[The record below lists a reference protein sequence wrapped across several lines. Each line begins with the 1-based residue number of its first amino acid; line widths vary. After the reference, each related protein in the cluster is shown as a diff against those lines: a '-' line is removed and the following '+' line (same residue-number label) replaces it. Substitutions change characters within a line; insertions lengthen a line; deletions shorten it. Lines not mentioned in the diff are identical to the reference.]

1 MRRGPPVSSFH
12 SSRSHAWLLIYSTT
26 VRCHTQHVFHEQS
39 WALSD
44 FFWGDGHFSSVQS
57 MGAIVRSCH
66 PVLIWALMYLINK
79 GALFSLTVVTP
90 WFLRGRL
97 VAQGY
102 AVNNPLAAIKGALTM
117 IIMIKGIHLITGLL
131 NYSSVEARLF
141 GRMLIIPPHS
151 WQVLF
156 QSTSLFLSRSRF
168 LSESRTLWLIFMQID
183 IRRMFCLSLSPFSF
197 DVCEW
202 GFVFGVEHL
211 PDKTGSGIIKSN

>member
-1 MRRGPPVSSFH
+1 MYG
-12 SSRSHAWLLIYSTT
+12 AA
-26 VRCHTQHVFHEQS
+26 VRCHTRHVFP
-39 WALSD
+39 WAKLD
-44 FFWGDGHFSSVQS
+44 TFWFFLGGWTFFFSSVNGS
-57 MGAIVRSCH
+57 YC
-66 PVLIWALMYLINK
+66 VLVSPCVNLGSNVFDK
-79 GALFSLTVVTP
+79 QRALFSLTVVTP
-90 WFLRGRL
+90 WFLRGRR

-183 IRRMFCLSLSPFSF
+183 IRRMFCLSLSPFLST
-197 DVCEW
+197 CA
-202 GFVFGVEHL
+202 
-211 PDKTGSGIIKSN
+211 SGALFLESNVSLTRQDQE

>member
-1 MRRGPPVSSFH
+1 MP
-12 SSRSHAWLLIYSTT
+12 YSI
-26 VRCHTQHVFHEQS
+26 CFP
-39 WALSD
+39 WANSGTFR

-90 WFLRGRL
+90 WFLRGRR

-156 QSTSLFLSRSRF
+156 QSTSLSFS
-168 LSESRTLWLIFMQID
+168 
-183 IRRMFCLSLSPFSF
+183 LSLSLREPNTLAHFHANWYPANVLSLSFPFFFRRVRVGLCFWSRTSPWQ
-197 DVCEW
+197 DRIRNNQE
-202 GFVFGVEHL
+202 
-211 PDKTGSGIIKSN
+211 

>member
-1 MRRGPPVSSFH
+1 MDIF
-12 SSRSHAWLLIYSTT
+12 
-26 VRCHTQHVFHEQS
+26 
-39 WALSD
+39 
-44 FFWGDGHFSSVQS
+44 FSSVNGS
-57 MGAIVRSCH
+57 YCA
-66 PVLIWALMYLINK
+66 PVSPCVNLGSNVFDK
-79 GALFSLTVVTP
+79 QRGALQPDSRDTLILA
-90 WFLRGRL
+90 W
-97 VAQGY
+97 AQGY

-156 QSTSLFLSRSRF
+156 QSTSLFLPRSRF
-168 LSESRTLWLIFMQID
+168 FSASPTLRLIFMQID

-197 DVCEW
+197 DVCQW
-202 GFVFGVEHL
+202 GFVFGVERL

>member
-1 MRRGPPVSSFH
+1 MP
-12 SSRSHAWLLIYSTT
+12 YST
-26 VRCHTQHVFHEQS
+26 CFP
-39 WALSD
+39 WAKLGT
-44 FFWGDGHFSSVQS
+44 FWFLIWGDGHFSSVQS

-90 WFLRGRL
+90 WFLRGRR

-141 GRMLIIPPHS
+141 GRMLIIQPHS

-168 LSESRTLWLIFMQID
+168 PNTLAHFHANWYPGECFVSLFSLFLSTCASGPLFLESNV
-183 IRRMFCLSLSPFSF
+183 SLTRQ
-197 DVCEW
+197 DQE
-202 GFVFGVEHL
+202 
-211 PDKTGSGIIKSN
+211 